1 MAFLSRVLHNRSG
14 SSAIEF
20 AIVAPLF
27 IIVLLSMVAYGIYL
41 MAAYSVQQVAADA
54 ARTAIAGLNNQERE
68 ALARDFVSKSALS
81 YAFLDKGDLN
91 VTVGI
96 DNANSNQFTVTV
108 DYDATKLP
116 IWGLYTYALPAKT
129 IRRFSTVRI
138 GGI

>member
-1 MAFLSRVLHNRSG
+1 MAYLSRVLHNRSG

>member
-81 YAFLDKGDLN
+81 YAFLDKGDLS

-108 DYDATKLP
+108 EYDATKLP